1 MPSEFALIRRH
12 FTRPARHTDLAV
24 GDDAALIR
32 PSAGMQLAISTDM
45 LVAGTHFFADT
56 DPENLGWKTLAV
68 NVSDLA
74 AMGAQPRWVVLAASL
89 PAPDEAWIAAFA
101 RGFFA
106 CSEAFGIDVIALF
119 VAFHVNFRHAR
130 AFERIVVTPLEVFLR
145 KVSHHGRETI
155 WRFNPIWTRLERQN
169 DEDYGL
175 LGLKLVSRGQSVA
188 VASALSPHERA
199 GFADALG
206 SALSSARRGP
216 DYGAP

>member
-1 MPSEFALIRRH
+1 MNPGKSLGSEIADASQ
-12 FTRPARHTDLAV
+12 RPVFDATITPHRSLGQNGFRIVMTLVCLASV
-24 GDDAALIR
+24 
-32 PSAGMQLAISTDM
+32 ISSIPFVV
-45 LVAGTHFFADT
+45 LGAWPVAGF
-56 DPENLGWKTLAV
+56 
-68 NVSDLA
+68 
-74 AMGAQPRWVVLAASL
+74 
-89 PAPDEAWIAAFA
+89 
-101 RGFFA
+101 
-106 CSEAFGIDVIALF
+106 FGIDILALF

-130 AFERIVVTPLEVFLR
+130 SFERIVVTPLEIFLR

-216 DYGAP
+216 DYNAS